1 MHFSGLSSL
10 LYLFSSFTVAA
21 GTGDTES
28 RHVEQ
33 VAIIGAGAA
42 GSSTAY
48 HLHKYAQE
56 EGFDINITVFEK
68 TSRIGGRTLTV
79 DVYDDPANPVELG
92 ASIFLEL
99 NYILYN
105 ATKNFNLPLTQPG
118 TDEKGLLGIWDGKS
132 FVYTQDSESWDWW
145 NLAKL
150 FWKYGTAPYY
160 THRLVQE
167 TVGTFLKLYRRPYF
181 PFRSLSTVVYQLGL
195 LEITGSTGK
204 QFLQDNK
211 LDGPFAHDIV
221 QASTRVNYASNLE
234 YIHGLG
240 TMVAMAPEGAVA
252 VAGGNWQIF
261 SNMVADSN
269 AHVYLNSTVTSIT
282 KEKDGASSS
291 VSPKYKFKTTRTDTT
306 DDKAE
311 TYPVA
316 FDKVVIATPYQF
328 SGISHDENVIQHPV
342 DSIPYV
348 ELHVTLFASP
358 YRFSPEFFNLEPA
371 ATVPIS
377 VLTTLGKDD
386 EAKPGPEAA
395 GSAGFFSATLV
406 KVVTNPKTQN
416 AEYVYKIFS
425 PHKVTPEFL
434 SRLLGVQVPDTFTRP
449 VTNEEDTREGA
460 TMVLDPIS
468 WYHPTIFHPYPQK
481 YPRVTFQDPILG
493 DGLYY
498 TSGIESFISTMETSA
513 LMGMNVARLIAN
525 TNLCKKCASKNGQGG
540 CQKVPSG
547 WQDGS
552 EGGSL
557 PYDYDPANDPADDP
571 AFDYDPA
578 RDPAFDPANNPPFDY
593 EGEL

>member
-1 MHFSGLSSL
+1 MVFASL
-10 LYLFSSFTVAA
+10 PYFLYFLLPLA
-21 GTGDTES
+21 GAGSTGDIKS
-28 RHVEQ
+28 RDVKQ

-56 EGFDINITVFEK
+56 EGIDVNITIFEK
-68 TSRIGGRTLTV
+68 TNHIGGRTLTV
-79 DVYDDPANPVELG
+79 NAYDDPLNPVELG
-92 ASIFLEL
+92 ASIFVEV
-99 NYILYN
+99 NRILYG
-105 ATKNFNLPLTQPG
+105 AASNFNLSLTSPG

-132 FVYTQDSESWDWW
+132 FVYTQDSESWNWW

-167 TVGTFLKLYRRPYF
+167 TVQKFLQLYQPPYF
-181 PFRSLSTVVYQLGL
+181 PFRSLSARAYELGL
-195 LEITGSTGK
+195 AEITGSTGK
-204 QFLQDNK
+204 QFLEKNK
-211 LDGPFAHDIV
+211 LYGAFAHDIV

-261 SNMVADSN
+261 SSMVADSE
-269 AHVYLNSTVTSIT
+269 AHVFLNSSVAAIT
-282 KEKDGASSS
+282 KEKGSASSS
-291 VSPKYKFKTTRTDTT
+291 EPPKYKLKTTTT
-306 DDKAE
+306 GTTNDEAE

-328 SGISHDENVIQHPV
+328 SGISHDDDVIPQPV
-342 DSIPYV
+342 DSIPYI

-377 VLTTLGKDD
+377 VLTTLGEDD
-386 EAKPGPEAA
+386 EAKPGPEGA

-434 SRLLGVQVPDTFTRP
+434 SRLLGVQVPGTFTRP
-449 VTNEEDTREGA
+449 DDSEEDTREGA
-460 TMVLDPIS
+460 TMVLEPIS

-481 YPRVTFQDPILG
+481 YPRVTFQDPVLG

-513 LMGMNVARLIAN
+513 LMGMNVARLIADN
-525 TNLCKKCASKNGQGG
+525 YLCAGRADNDNKGED
-540 CQKVPSG
+540 CQRLSPS
-547 WQDGS
+547 WPDYLDGEDS
-552 EGGSL
+552 PLE
-557 PYDYDPANDPADDP
+557 DIN
-571 AFDYDPA
+571 
-578 RDPAFDPANNPPFDY
+578 
-593 EGEL
+593 EL